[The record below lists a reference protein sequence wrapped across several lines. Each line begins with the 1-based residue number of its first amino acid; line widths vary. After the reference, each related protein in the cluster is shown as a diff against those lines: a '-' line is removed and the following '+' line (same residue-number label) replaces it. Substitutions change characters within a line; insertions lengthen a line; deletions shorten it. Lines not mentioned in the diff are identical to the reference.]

1 MSSSSSEDES
11 EPKMK
16 KKRVFFGSLEEQE
29 RQRLAQAE
37 LKKLTE
43 ADSDSSGDNGSDD
56 DDDGEDGIKIKKP
69 KLDDGEGAELKPIE
83 GESAVDRA
91 IRAGNINLDETECV
105 EVSED
110 VMTEER
116 ASVLMEEF
124 DRKKRLKA
132 ISVPTDDGVI
142 KARLRELGH
151 PICLFAER
159 PEQRRDRLREL
170 LSVFEQLIPGF
181 STRDKD
187 DEGEGSGASGAA
199 DAASASEVWYHEGPE
214 ELRVSREW
222 IADYSIPRAKE
233 RLRLARLA
241 ADKPDMSTEQSV
253 RCHEIHR
260 KSRALINFCSQIG
273 DTRPLTSCRFSPS
286 NKLLA
291 TTSWSGLVKLW
302 SSPEGELVRVLR
314 GHAERAC
321 AVAFHPEATLS
332 QDPASM
338 NLVTCGSDG
347 AVLLWDL
354 ENEEPIG
361 NIEGHDARV
370 ADIAFH
376 PSGRFLAT
384 ACFDKSWRLWDL
396 EQQQE
401 VLHQEGHAKE
411 CYSIAFQ
418 RDGSLLASAGW
429 DARGLVWDL
438 RTGRCILK
446 LDGHLKKVT
455 AIDFSPNGYQ
465 VATGSEDQKCCV
477 WDLRKHGK
485 CIYTIPAHSNIVSH
499 VKFTEGSLITSSYD
513 STAKIWSAPTWAPL
527 NTLSSHEQKVTC
539 VDMTSD
545 GTYIATTSFDRT
557 FKLWGPEYLV

>member
-1 MSSSSSEDES
+1 
-11 EPKMK
+11 MK

-29 RQRLAQAE
+29 RERLAQAE
-37 LKKLTE
+37 LKKQTGV
-43 ADSDSSGDNGSDD
+43 DSDSNEDD
-56 DDDGEDGIKIKKP
+56 EEEEDGGEDGIKIKKAKP
-69 KLDDGEGAELKPIE
+69 DADADDTEELKPVE

-91 IRAGNINLDETECV
+91 IRAGNINLDETECI
-105 EVSED
+105 EVSTD
-110 VMTEER
+110 AMSEER
-116 ASVLMEEF
+116 SAVLMEEF

-132 ISVPTDDGVI
+132 ISVPTDDSVV

-181 STRDKD
+181 STQDKE
-187 DEGEGSGASGAA
+187 EGEEGDKESGAGITAPST
-199 DAASASEVWYHEGPE
+199 EVWYHEGPE
-214 ELRVSREW
+214 ALRISREW
-222 IADYSIPRAKE
+222 IAGYSLPRARE
-233 RLRLARLA
+233 RLRLAKLA
-241 ADKPDMSTEQSV
+241 ADKPDVATEQSV
-253 RCHEIHR
+253 RSHEIHR

-286 NKLLA
+286 NKILA

-302 SSPEGELVRVLR
+302 SSPDGELVRVLR
-314 GHAERAC
+314 GHGERAC

-332 QDPASM
+332 QEPAAM
-338 NLVTCGSDG
+338 NLVSCGSDG

-361 NIEGHDARV
+361 NIEGHDERV

-401 VLHQEGHAKE
+401 VLHQEGHSKE
-411 CYSIAFQ
+411 CYSICFQ
-418 RDGSLLASAGW
+418 RDGSLLGSGGW
-429 DARGLVWDL
+429 DARGLIWDL

-485 CIYTIPAHSNIVSH
+485 CIYTIPAHSNIVSRI
-499 VKFTEGSLITSSYD
+499 KFTEGSLITSSYD

-527 NTLSSHEQKVTC
+527 NTLAGHEQKVTC
-539 VDMTSD
+539 VDMSSD